1 MTQDLR
7 KLLVIRYRSIGDILL
22 SNPTL
27 AALRVRYPRAQ
38 IHFLI
43 DDRFEELL
51 YANPNVDKLILWR
64 RSGKATLREEWEFI
78 SRLRAERYDA
88 AIDLQGGPRGA
99 ITTLLSGAPIRC
111 GQPYR
116 LRNKL
121 CYNRYA
127 PSGAPDEHSWRVQFH
142 AAEPLGVTPPDKPEL
157 FLKFSGEQGASA
169 RKKLEDAGL
178 IFDRPLVIL
187 HPGARVREKRWPAEN
202 MGRLARWLADER
214 RLAVILAGSAADAE
228 EIKTIRRASG
238 YALPFFTDLG
248 LGELAAMISTCDL
261 LVANDS
267 GPMHMAG
274 ALGTPCVAL
283 FGPSDPS
290 LWAPLGNKC
299 AVVTPDPMEC
309 MPCDQ
314 KGCARGDDYC
324 MARIPL
330 EDVQQAV
337 DRLRAL

>member
-1 MTQDLR
+1 MAHELR

-27 AALRVRYPRAQ
+27 AALRARFPRAQ

-43 DDRFEELL
+43 DDRFEELM

-64 RSGKATLREEWEFI
+64 RSGKATLREEWEFMA
-78 SRLRAERYDA
+78 RLRAERYDA
-88 AIDLQGGPRGA
+88 AVDLQGGPRGA
-99 ITTLLSGAPIRC
+99 VTALLSGAPVRA
-111 GQPYR
+111 GHPYR

-127 PSGAPDEHSWRVQFH
+127 ASGPPDEHSWRVQFR
-142 AAEPLGVTPPDKPEL
+142 AAEPLGVTAPDEPQL
-157 FLKFSGEQGASA
+157 FLRIAEERRVSA
-169 RKKLEDAGL
+169 RKKLEEAGL
-178 IFDRPLVIL
+178 IFDRPLVMF
-187 HPGARVREKRWPAEN
+187 HPGARVREKRWPAEK
-202 MGRLARWLADER
+202 MGQLARWLVDER
-214 RLAVILAGSAADAE
+214 GFAVILAGGPSDE
-228 EIKTIRRASG
+228 GEIKTMRRASG
-238 YALPFFTDLG
+238 YALPFFTDCG
-248 LGELAAMISTCDL
+248 LGELGAMISMSDL

-290 LWAPLGNKC
+290 LWAPLGARC
-299 AVVTPDPMEC
+299 EVVAPDPMEC

-314 KGCARGDDYC
+314 KGCVRPEDYC
-324 MARIPL
+324 MTRIPL
-330 EDVQQAV
+330 NDVQQAV
-337 DRLRAL
+337 DRLRAG